1 MITYL
6 YWAVAFTAAIGLLVM
21 LGKSGQWKAGFIM
34 AISVS
39 LIAWGA
45 YAFHFEQLFVKRFGG
60 VMSLSMPDGHLHLGA
75 TWKDDNLWIES
86 YDPEN
91 NTCHFREYS
100 KGNMLQGK
108 VTIKNCNPLPTQ
120 FESKTT
126 VIEKVV
132 HPKVN
137 TQPPAPLELK
147 SSEKKTKPITLDDMP
162 DI

>member
-6 YWAVAFTAAIGLLVM
+6 YWAVVLTVAISLLIM

-39 LIAWGA
+39 LIAWAA
-45 YAFHFEQLFVKRFGG
+45 YFFHFEQVFVKRFGG
-60 VMSLSMPDGHLHLGA
+60 VMSLNMPDGHLHLGA

-108 VTIKNCNPLPTQ
+108 VTIKNCNPLSTQ
-120 FESKTT
+120 LENKTT
-126 VIEKVV
+126 VIEKIVQ
-132 HPKVN
+132 PKTN
-137 TQPPAPLELK
+137 NSAAIELK
-147 SSEKKTKPITLDDMP
+147 STEKKNKPITLDDMP